1 MSALDFPDNPTP
13 GEQYTD
19 PNGKVWT
26 YNGVVWNASIDG
38 PIVGATGVS
47 GFSGNSGATGTSG
60 FSGQNGTIG
69 SDGATGATGISGFSG
84 TSGFSG
90 FSGISGY
97 SGDTGA
103 TGSGTSGFSGYSGTQ
118 SNIAVSDQ
126 GSLLTSSVSSFN
138 FVGDLVTA
146 TTVGGAVTVTVE
158 NPIVYS
164 NTIWSWGR
172 NQYGQLGTD
181 NTTNR
186 SSPVSVVGGFTD
198 WSHIAGGR
206 VVAGSSMFGVRT
218 NGTAWGWGRN
228 VYGNLGDD
236 TTTSRSSPVSVV
248 GGFTDWLL
256 VEGGANTLGLR
267 QNGTLWAWGRNSYGA
282 LGDNTVVSKRS
293 PVSVIGG
300 FCDWCQISRGLQF
313 SVAIRTNGTLWAWG
327 RNRCGALG
335 DNTTVNKSSPVSVV
349 GGFTDW
355 CQLSAGMY
363 SVSAVRQNGTAWA
376 WGCNNSGQIGDN
388 STVSKSSPVSVVG
401 GFTDWCQIVLSG
413 SNSNSLGLAV
423 RQNGTAWAWG
433 YNGIGQLGD
442 NTTANK
448 SSPVSVVG
456 GYTDWCQVTS
466 SYSGSAAGIRQN
478 GTLWAWGANYCGQ
491 LGDNTLINRSS
502 PVSVVGG
509 FTDWCQVTGSLRAF
523 SGLRS
528 TVT

>member
-1 MSALDFPDNPTP
+1 MPTQCEIQTCINNLTCSSDLTEMVVLAAETNDITVDRSIPVANVNSLPDLAL
-13 GEQYTD
+13 
-19 PNGKVWT
+19 
-26 YNGVVWNASIDG
+26 
-38 PIVGATGVS
+38 
-47 GFSGNSGATGTSG
+47 
-60 FSGQNGTIG
+60 GTISVGTIFFIQSLSIPVVAGVG
-69 SDGATGATGISGFSG
+69 SWMTLDNRVVRQ
-84 TSGFSG
+84 
-90 FSGISGY
+90 
-97 SGDTGA
+97 D
-103 TGSGTSGFSGYSGTQ
+103 
-118 SNIAVSDQ
+118 
-126 GSLLTSSVSSFN
+126 
-138 FVGDLVTA
+138 
-146 TTVGGAVTVTVE
+146 
-158 NPIVYS
+158 VYE

-172 NQYGQLGTD
+172 NLYGQLGTD

-206 VVAGSSMFGVRT
+206 IVAGSNMFGVRT

-228 VYGNLGDD
+228 LYGNLGDN
-236 TTTSRSSPVSVV
+236 TITSRSSPVSVV

-256 VEGGANTLGLR
+256 VEGGSNTLGLR

-282 LGDNTVVSKRS
+282 LGDNTIVSKRS

-300 FCDWCQISRGLQF
+300 FCDWCQISTGSKF
-313 SVAIRTNGTLWAWG
+313 SAAIRTNGTLWAWG
-327 RNRCGALG
+327 QNSCGALG

-355 CQLSAGMY
+355 CQLSAGMF

-376 WGCNNSGQIGDN
+376 WGCNVYGSLGDN

-401 GFTDWCQIVLSG
+401 GFTDWCQIVQSG
-413 SNSNSLGLAV
+413 NNSNSLGLAV

-433 YNGIGQLGD
+433 YNGSGQLGD
-442 NTTANK
+442 NTTVSK

-466 SYSGSAAGIRQN
+466 SYGRSAAGIRQN
-478 GTLWAWGANYCGQ
+478 GTLWAWGFNNCGQ
-491 LGDNTLINRSS
+491 LGNNTITSRSS

-509 FTDWCQVTGSLRAF
+509 FCDWCQVTGINQGAF

-528 TVT
+528 T